1 MLTVQWPRDNFWL
14 YGAVEPLTGESFF
27 YSFSPLDAVCFN
39 IFLQLLSDAF
49 PDSFNLLQLDHAK
62 AHCAEAIDWPE
73 NVLPLFQ
80 PSHSPE
86 LNPVERLWQEMRKPF
101 KGKIFEDLPQLQQSV
116 FDELKA
122 LRTQKVPSLTGY
134 SFILDALP
142 I

>member
-1 MLTVQWPRDNFWL
+1 
-14 YGAVEPLTGESFF
+14 
-27 YSFSPLDAVCFN
+27 
-39 IFLQLLSDAF
+39 
-49 PDSFNLLQLDHAK
+49 LLQLDHAK

-122 LRTQKVPSLTGY
+122 LKTQKVPSLIGY